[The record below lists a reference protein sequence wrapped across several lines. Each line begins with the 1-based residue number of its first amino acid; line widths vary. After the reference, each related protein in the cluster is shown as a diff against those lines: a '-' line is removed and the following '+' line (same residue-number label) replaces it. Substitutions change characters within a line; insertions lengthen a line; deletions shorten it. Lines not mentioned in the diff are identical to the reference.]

1 MNEPQAGGPQVHR
14 ANALALRLELGL
26 PVTGTGTSAV
36 TFGALEE
43 ATLPVIEGI
52 ARKAAEDRQDA
63 VFAVYGLD
71 DDRTPAWYF
80 LVFRMLEG
88 VGLMRVNPACRG
100 TDSPLVLLTMD
111 NSRQFAI
118 DERGVFREVSVEK
131 KATRTKA
138 LRRGADRI
146 AATAATLGPVFESGA
161 WEGTMF
167 AFRSDGTAVPADT
180 AAA

>member
-1 MNEPQAGGPQVHR
+1 MNEPLAGGPQAHR

-36 TFGALEE
+36 IFGALDE
-43 ATLPVIEGI
+43 ASLPVMEGI
-52 ARKAAEDRQDA
+52 ARKAAIDRQDA
-63 VFAVYGLD
+63 VFAVYGPD
-71 DDRTPAWYF
+71 DDKTPAWYF
-80 LVFRMLEG
+80 MVFRMLDG
-88 VGLMRVNPACRG
+88 IGLIRVNPACAGAGR
-100 TDSPLVLLTMD
+100 PLALLTMD
-111 NSRQFAI
+111 NRRQFAI
-118 DERGVFREVSVEK
+118 DERGVLREVAVDK

-138 LRRGADRI
+138 LRRSADRI
-146 AATAATLGPVFESGA
+146 AARAATLGPVFESGA